1 VPSPS
6 KKAPSNVSTTSFS
19 IGWCEREKNTFFCE
33 QSPNEHAEQRAKT
46 RSISSISFSFYFHVE
61 VVAQI
66 HTWVVAHIYGEVVVN

>member
-1 VPSPS
+1 MRTWL
-6 KKAPSNVSTTSFS
+6 ATTVEWCRLDHF
-19 IGWCEREKNTFFCE
+19 IQHGWCEREVLRK